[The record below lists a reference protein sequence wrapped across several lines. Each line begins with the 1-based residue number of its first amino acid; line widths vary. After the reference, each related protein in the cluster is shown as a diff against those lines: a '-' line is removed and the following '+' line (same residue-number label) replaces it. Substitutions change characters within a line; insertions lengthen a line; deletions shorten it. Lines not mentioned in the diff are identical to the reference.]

1 MIDGTVYAQ
10 MAISGIIRTRESLN
24 LQLLMDLLKGS
35 GKAEV
40 LNVGLNK
47 VKTYGVGRELSYLDW
62 RTYISQMVD
71 QGLIRIDLTDN
82 SKLKTTPLS
91 NQVLQKSIAVK
102 LAKYEKPETT
112 KKKIV
117 TKEIF
122 SDYDMGLF
130 EKLREWRSQKARAAG
145 IPPYIVFND
154 KTLKQLAAH
163 MPTDKNSLLN
173 IDGIGKVKLE
183 SYGEEIVEIINEYI

>member
-1 MIDGTVYAQ
+1 M

-24 LQLLMDLLKGS
+24 LQMLMDLLKGS
-35 GKAEV
+35 GKAEIMKA
-40 LNVGLNK
+40 GLNK

-62 RTYISQMVD
+62 RTYISQMID
-71 QGLIRIDLTDN
+71 QGIIRIDLSDN

-91 NQVLQKSIAVK
+91 NQVLQKQIPVK
-102 LAKYEKPETT
+102 LAKYKKPGTD
-112 KKKIV
+112 KKKILE
-117 TKEIF
+117 KEVF
-122 SDYDMGLF
+122 SDYDAGLF
-130 EKLREWRSQKARAAG
+130 EKLREWRSMKAKQAG

-163 MPTDKNSLLN
+163 MPTDNNSLLN

-183 SYGEEIVEIINEYI
+183 SYGEDIIQIIEDYM